1 MVRRWLIGGLAL
13 ATMTLSAAGCGGS
26 SSSNRSNGSRAKSAG
41 HRVPIDVI
49 MQKGQALATV
59 SLKIHGRGPY
69 VFVVDTGA
77 SGSVID
83 RDTAKALGLPVR
95 GKPSRVTGVSCG
107 GTGVKVAIDGWSAE
121 GTALPAAM
129 AVSTPLALP
138 PRPTE
143 CSAGCWAP
151 TCSATSARCASTTA
165 PARSRSGRTRGLS
178 RSARR

>member
-1 MVRRWLIGGLAL
+1 MVRGWLLGGLAL
-13 ATMTLSAAGCGGS
+13 ATLALSAAGCGGS
-26 SSSNRSNGSRAKSAG
+26 NGSNGSNGSGAKSAG
-41 HRVPIDVI
+41 RRVPINVI

-59 SLKIHGRGPY
+59 SLKIHGLGPY

-129 AVSTPLALP
+129 AVSTPLAL
-138 PRPTE
+138 
-143 CSAGCWAP
+143 
-151 TCSATSARCASTTA
+151 TSKTH
-165 PARSRSGRTRGLS
+165 GVLRGLLGS
-178 RSARR
+178 DVLSHFGAVRLDYRAGTLTLG